1 MRGIFSEPKFA
12 VFPSDRLSISP
23 AILLFLLFLFAG
35 VFSGC
40 ASAPA
45 GNSTADPTAKISVI
59 PSAIDFKAVVVG
71 QKNSQTVK
79 ITNSSSS
86 SINLQSL
93 HISGSG
99 FSLSSAKAP
108 VLLAP
113 GSQLSLSVDF
123 APPSA
128 ADHSGSLVI
137 SAAELKTPVTVP
149 LSGAG
154 EKATPALAISPTSVN
169 FGTRAVK
176 TSTAQSVV
184 LTNTGN
190 LSLSISSINLASSA
204 FSISGVSKGVSLS
217 PNQKLE
223 FQVWF
228 HPTVAGNASTT
239 ITFDSSVALPSLKLA
254 VSGSASNS
262 AVSSPSDAVPHSVTL
277 DWNASNSAAG
287 YHVYRSEVAG
297 GPFNRID
304 TSQIESTS
312 YKDTNV
318 VSGGHYFYVVTAV
331 EASGPESAYS
341 NEVSVVIP
349 TN

>member
-1 MRGIFSEPKFA
+1 
-12 VFPSDRLSISP
+12 VPS
-23 AILLFLLFLFAG
+23 
-35 VFSGC
+35 V
-40 ASAPA
+40 
-45 GNSTADPTAKISVI
+45 
-59 PSAIDFKAVVVG
+59 IDFKAVVVG
-71 QKNSQTVK
+71 QKNSQTVQ
-79 ITNSSSS
+79 ITNSSSN
-86 SINLQSL
+86 SINL
-93 HISGSG
+93 SGLQVSGTG

-113 GSQLSLSVDF
+113 GSHVSLSVVF
-123 APPSA
+123 APAAA
-128 ADHSGSLVI
+128 ADQTGSLVI
-137 SAAELKTPVTVP
+137 STSDLDTPVRVP

-154 EKATPALAISPTSVN
+154 EKAAPKLTLSPASVN

-176 TSTAQSVV
+176 TSTPQLVV

-190 LSLSISSINLASSA
+190 SSLSISSISIANPA
-204 FSISGVSKGVSLS
+204 FSVAGISKGVSLS

-223 FQVWF
+223 FQVWY
-228 HPTVAGNASTT
+228 HPTVVGNAAVA
-239 ITFDSSVALPSLKLA
+239 IAFDSSASLAPVTLP
-254 VSGSASNS
+254 VVGSASNS
-262 AVSSPSDAVPHSVTL
+262 AVPTPGATGAHSVTL
-277 DWNASNSAAG
+277 NWNASNSAAG

-312 YKDTNV
+312 YKDADV

-341 NEVSVVIP
+341 NEASVVIP

>member
-1 MRGIFSEPKFA
+1 MRGICVRPHIAAFTSRRFSTAPF
-12 VFPSDRLSISP
+12 
-23 AILLFLLFLFAG
+23 ILLACIILFAG
-35 VFSGC
+35 TFSGC
-40 ASAPA
+40 ASA
-45 GNSTADPTAKISVI
+45 SADRSATTKLSVV
-59 PSAIDFKAVVVG
+59 PSVVDFKAVVVG
-71 QKNSQTVK
+71 QKNSQTVQ
-79 ITNSSSS
+79 ITNSSSN
-86 SINLQSL
+86 SINLSSL
-93 HISGSG
+93 QVSGTG

-113 GSQLSLSVDF
+113 GSHVSLSVVF
-123 APPSA
+123 APPA
-128 ADHSGSLVI
+128 AAGETGSLVI
-137 SAAELKTPVTVP
+137 STADLDTPVRVP

-154 EKATPALAISPTSVN
+154 EKAAPKLTLSPASVN

-176 TSTAQSVV
+176 TSTSQSVV

-190 LSLSISSINLASSA
+190 SSLSISSISIANPA
-204 FSISGVSKGVSLS
+204 FSLSGISKGVSLA

-223 FQVWF
+223 FQVWYR
-228 HPTVAGNASTT
+228 PTVVGNAAVT
-239 ITFDSSVALPSLKLA
+239 ISLASASLAPVTLPVA
-254 VSGSASNS
+254 GSASTS
-262 AVSSPSDAVPHSVTL
+262 AVPTPGATGAHAVTL
-277 DWNASNSAAG
+277 SWNASNSVAS

-312 YKDTNV
+312 YKDADV